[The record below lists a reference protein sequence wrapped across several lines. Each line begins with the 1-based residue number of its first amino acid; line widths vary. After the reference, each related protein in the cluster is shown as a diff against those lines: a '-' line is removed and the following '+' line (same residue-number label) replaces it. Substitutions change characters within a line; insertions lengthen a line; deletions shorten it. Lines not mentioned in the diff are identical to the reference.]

1 MDMSMNQY
9 ILNPAM
15 KSNAVLNATAREL
28 IKKNYQ
34 HKFDNLMLRENGK
47 VDYYL
52 FLEAEKNIYWV
63 YLKVPSEVVPK
74 FYYDVIFKF
83 TPSSNTGYFDDIFKY
98 NMKVYS
104 NDPNFVF
111 TFAYV
116 FNKNGLF
123 LTELTSKMS
132 KDALTKAPEEKN
144 PTEQISYEKAIYF
157 AYLIMKNRGINKLG
171 RFKAECKPLDVKFLL
186 KNVMHADE
194 KVELRQ
200 EEGKKYSKSKKK
212 NVISQTAYKA
222 MMNNISAKDR
232 RNMDLSA
239 SKVKVAATTKSV
251 PTKLKKVN
259 TIKTTKVSPKK

>member
-34 HKFDNLMLRENGK
+34 QKFDNLMLRENGK

-52 FLEAEKNIYWV
+52 FTETEKNIYWV
-63 YLKVPSEVVPK
+63 YMKVPSEVVPK
-74 FYYDVIFKF
+74 FYYDVVFKF
-83 TPSSNTGYFDDIFKY
+83 TPSANTGYFDDIFKY

-116 FNKNGLF
+116 FNQNGLF
-123 LTELTSKMS
+123 LSELTSKMS
-132 KDALTKAPEEKN
+132 KEALTKAPEIKN
-144 PTEQISYEKAIYF
+144 PTEQIGYEKDIYF
-157 AYLIMKNRGINKLG
+157 AYLIMKNRGIHKIG
-171 RFKAECKPLDVKFLL
+171 RFKAESKPLDVKFLL
-186 KNVMHADE
+186 TNVMHADE
-194 KVELRQ
+194 KIELRQ

-212 NVISQTAYKA
+212 TVISKTAYKGLMSQITA
-222 MMNNISAKDR
+222 SDR
-232 RNMDLSA
+232 RKMDLSK
-239 SKVKVAATTKSV
+239 SNVKVAVSSKSV
-251 PTKLKKVN
+251 PNKLKKVN